1 MSLPNA
7 NTNADTL
14 AEIKSRL
21 AVLTPQHVEIIDES
35 ALHAGHAGAKSG
47 GGHYQLTLISPAFSG
62 QNIVAR
68 HRAIYQALGDLM
80 STRVH
85 ALSIIAYSP
94 EEL

>member
-1 MSLPNA
+1 MNE
-7 NTNADTL
+7 TI
-14 AEIKSRL
+14 AEIKARL
-21 AVLTPQHVEIIDES
+21 AVLTPQNIEIIDES

-47 GGHYQLTLISPAFSG
+47 GGHYQLTIVSPAFSG

-68 HRAIYQALGDLM
+68 HRSIYQALGDLM

-85 ALSIIAYSP
+85 ALSITAFSP

>member
-1 MSLPNA
+1 MNE
-7 NTNADTL
+7 TI
-14 AEIKSRL
+14 AEIKARL

-47 GGHYQLTLISPAFSG
+47 GGHYQLTIISPAFSG

-80 STRVH
+80 SSRVH
-85 ALSIIAYSP
+85 ALSITAYSP
-94 EEL
+94 DEL